1 MPYFERFGEP
11 IALGTLTSPLGEEPA
26 GLMENTDMNCL
37 KRMGVRLSFLAIVIP
52 ALATCFAG
60 NALADD
66 IVSSFSVTN
75 GNPNGPWTYGE
86 TKGAGGAFTAFSLGE
101 VNANGIPG
109 VNAWTTPLL
118 YPVVA
123 NNTTGSSFFTVG
135 TVFWPVGFLN
145 MHPDDGGNDAVVRYT
160 VPSTGTYTISGMFQ
174 GDDNGGVCQTACA
187 FGTSTDVHILA
198 NGSTSL
204 FGAEV
209 AGFLNQQAFSITG
222 SFTAGET
229 IDFVVG
235 YGTDGNYF
243 NDSTGLQGTIT
254 EVSGVAGA
262 PEPSTLALMCAGLL
276 LLVFQRR
283 YRSA

>member
-1 MPYFERFGEP
+1 
-11 IALGTLTSPLGEEPA
+11 
-26 GLMENTDMNCL
+26 MENTDMNGL
-37 KRMGVRLSFLAIVIP
+37 KRTAVRLSFLAIVIA
-52 ALATCFAG
+52 ALATCFVG

-66 IVSSFSVTN
+66 IVSGFSVTN

-86 TKGAGGAFTAFSLGE
+86 TKGAGGAFTAFSQGE

-109 VNAWTTPLL
+109 VNAWTTPSL

-123 NNTTGSSFFTVG
+123 DNTTASSFFTVG

-145 MHPDDGGNDAVVRYT
+145 MHPDNGGNDAVVRYT

-174 GDDNGGVCQTACA
+174 GDDNQGICTVACA
-187 FGTSTDVHILA
+187 AGTTTDVHILSD
-198 NGSTSL
+198 GSTSL
-204 FGAEV
+204 FSEEV
-209 AGFLNQQAFSITG
+209 TGFLDQQAFSITG
-222 SFTAGET
+222 NFTAGET

-254 EVSGVAGA
+254 EVSGVPAA
-262 PEPSTLALMCAGLL
+262 PEPSTFALMLAGLL
-276 LLVFQRR
+276 SLVFQRR
-283 YRSA
+283 YRSARVGV